1 MQKGQQINFYLIH
14 IYFVFKKSLKLQH
27 NMYYLREEKCQDILS
42 PYYSYLKYHHQS
54 KEFLFFIVYCFCL
67 AQKIISLTQNLI
79 EFLNKTADQLI
90 QTTSFDF
97 FFKAI
102 NKSS

>member
-1 MQKGQQINFYLIH
+1 
-14 IYFVFKKSLKLQH
+14 
-27 NMYYLREEKCQDILS
+27 MYYLREEKCQDILS

-97 FFKAI
+97 FLKQSIKAHNTLI
-102 NKSS
+102 NKNLQQICV

>member
-1 MQKGQQINFYLIH
+1 
-14 IYFVFKKSLKLQH
+14 
-27 NMYYLREEKCQDILS
+27 MYYLREEKCQDILS

-90 QTTSFDF
+90 QTTCFDSFLKQSI
-97 FFKAI
+97 KAHNTLI
-102 NKSS
+102 NKNLQQICV